1 MRKNE
6 QEILVRYIRNELPE
20 RPGVYLFRDVTGNVV
35 YIGKSVNLKKR
46 VLSYFHKNSIYAGKK
61 IGPLVSCIEHVDF
74 HETMD
79 EFLAL
84 LLEDKLIKKYYPF
97 YNVRQKKFK
106 KYKYILITD
115 GLFPTV
121 KIIGSLRR
129 IRNKSVY
136 GPFQGRAY
144 VDILLDII
152 LKYFNLRLCKESNP
166 LTKCLYHDL
175 KYCPAPCILNIMPL
189 EYTATVNK
197 VQDFLGGNTGYIIP
211 LLTSKLSMHISDA
224 EFEYAQV
231 IQRQI
236 DFLNSFSEKQKF
248 FNKFRYGKLQIYEG
262 RNRNPSYIFSK
273 GRLRICESS
282 VNNKIIE
289 SNNKLLCNDN
299 EIFNDPRVMLDR
311 ANIVFNWLNKS
322 VDNYRYVFNN

>member
-1 MRKNE
+1 MVKDE
-6 QEILVRYIRNELPE
+6 QEVLVRYIRKKLPE
-20 RPGVYLFRDVTGNVV
+20 RPGVYLFRDGKGNVV

-46 VLSYFHKNSIYAGKK
+46 VLSYFHNKSINAGKK
-61 IGPLVSCIEHVDF
+61 IRPLVACIEHVDF
-74 HETMD
+74 HETPD

-84 LLEDKLIKKYYPF
+84 LLEDKLIKKHYPF

-121 KIIGSLRR
+121 KIIGSLKR
-129 IRNKSVY
+129 IKHKSVY

-144 VDILLDII
+144 VDTLLDII
-152 LKYFNLRLCKESNP
+152 LKFFNMRLCKESNP

-189 EYTATVNK
+189 EYTDIVNR

-211 LLTSKLSMHISDA
+211 LLTAKLNTHICA
-224 EFEYAQV
+224 VEFECAQD

-236 DFLNSFSEKQKF
+236 DFLNSFSERQKF
-248 FNKFRYGKLQIYEG
+248 FNKFRYGKLKIYK
-262 RNRNPSYIFSK
+262 RTNRNPSYIFSK
-273 GRLRICESS
+273 GRLRIYDSPAS
-282 VNNKIIE
+282 NKIIE
-289 SNNKLLCNDN
+289 SNNRLLYTDN
-299 EIFNDPRVMLDR
+299 EIFNDPRIMLDR
-311 ANIVFNWLNKS
+311 ANIVFNWLNRLVNK
-322 VDNYRYVFNN
+322 YRHIFTN